1 MFNKKMPK
9 YGLYMLW
16 LRSKGIKRFFLEKF
30 KGERAAWEYGQEAF
44 RLWGEFTIKTIGIDI
59 EVEGLENIPDET
71 CVFMGNHQSILDI
84 PILRCTINRTMDF
97 VAKKE
102 LAKTPVIGY
111 WISHLRCVFLDRE
124 NVREGIKAINSA
136 INSIK
141 EGYSFVVFPEG
152 TRSKDGKIG
161 EFKQG
166 SIKLPIKS
174 GAPVIPFAISGTSAC
189 FEDNKNFI
197 PGKVKLCIGKPIQV
211 DKGNKDHEKE
221 MMNNIREEVCKMYDK
236 IKNE

>member
-1 MFNKKMPK
+1 
-9 YGLYMLW
+9 
-16 LRSKGIKRFFLEKF
+16 
-30 KGERAAWEYGQEAF
+30 
-44 RLWGEFTIKTIGIDI
+44 
-59 EVEGLENIPDET
+59 
-71 CVFMGNHQSILDI
+71 MGNHQSILDI

-221 MMNNIREEVCKMYDK
+221 IMNNIREEVCKMYDK